1 MKKFISVAIFI
12 LMSICVYCS
21 NEGNGKIT
29 IDFNRFK
36 SEQSLINYLDQVF
49 DSQLNIGYIRI
60 GKNSGQFMQSGGLR
74 LGSNNEVTIQ
84 TTFYQ
89 TRQITEIRIGYYI
102 HQIGT
107 GCKAIISCYGSG
119 ISINDFFSYSL
130 PENQYSVVIGNREKG
145 SGTVFNGSQLNI
157 QIEGPNNLGKLAN
170 DSHLLLQYITIYYK

>member
-12 LMSICVYCS
+12 LMFICAYCS

-29 IDFNRFK
+29 IDFNRFRT
-36 SEQSLINYLDQVF
+36 EQSLIDYLDQVF

-60 GKNSGQFMQSGGLR
+60 GNNSGQFMQSGGLR

-89 TRQITEIRIGYYI
+89 IRNITEIRIGYYI

-107 GCKAIISCYGSG
+107 GCKANISCYGSG
-119 ISINDFFSYSL
+119 ISINDVSYSL
-130 PENQYSVVIGNREKG
+130 PANQYSVVIGNRNS
-145 SGTVFNGSQLNI
+145 SGTIFNGSQLNI